1 MVFWS
6 FKNWTQ
12 LLAQVT
18 FVSVS
23 LVNENPRELRENVK
37 HKIRPKGTQ
46 EIEEDITEFAR
57 KLVAMVERLASRW
70 SYTEKNFKVNN
81 LVDILRESKNKKVL
95 GSNWN
100 EDPAYGLGKGTDTFT
115 AKDCLNV

>member
-1 MVFWS
+1 MRE
-6 FKNWTQ
+6 
-12 LLAQVT
+12 
-18 FVSVS
+18 S
-23 LVNENPRELRENVK
+23 LRN
-37 HKIRPKGTQ
+37 KIRYKGKQ

-57 KLVAMVERLASRW
+57 ELVSMVERLSMRW
-70 SYTEKNFKVNN
+70 SYPEKNFKVNN

-115 AKDCLNV
+115 A